1 MIVLAFVQACL
12 SKFNPLDSR
21 SAFDYLTFLLMT
33 CLLHYLAIVINK
45 NRSQHLHTRQKNN
58 TLEFRQEKLLNTLAF
73 VHEIRQP
80 LSCLLMES
88 QLLRLKSSNWQ
99 LADEEKNMIDHLHE
113 RSKEINDTIKSI
125 ESLTIDGSN
134 EKRQINLSQIVLSAI
149 KYNDNAIISNS
160 INLSFDPVSLPYII
174 YGDPNQLLILVG
186 NILKNSINSVVKNQ
200 HLERSIKIK
209 IFPSHHFI
217 HLSISDNGIGFKP
230 TIISSNFRFSYKPE
244 GMGVGIPI
252 INSIAK
258 EHQANVYYG
267 SCCELGGAL
276 VKIKFPQKIT
286 LN

>member
-1 MIVLAFVQACL
+1 
-12 SKFNPLDSR
+12 
-21 SAFDYLTFLLMT
+21 MT

-45 NRSQHLHTRQKNN
+45 NRSQHVHTRQKNN

-99 LADEEKNMIDHLHE
+99 LPDEEKNMIDHLHE
-113 RSKEINDTIKSI
+113 RSKEINNTIKSI
-125 ESLTIDGSN
+125 ESLTIDARN
-134 EKRQINLSQIVLSAI
+134 EKMKIDLSQVVLAAI
-149 KYNDNAIISNS
+149 KYNDNYIISNS
-160 INLSFDPVSLPYII
+160 IDLSFNQGNFPYII
-174 YGDPNQLLILVG
+174 NGDPNQLLILVR

-200 HLERSIKIK
+200 HIERSIKIR
-209 IFPSHHFI
+209 IFPSDHCI
-217 HLSISDNGIGFKP
+217 HLSIADNGIGFKP
-230 TIISSNFRFSYKPE
+230 SIISGNLRFSYNPG

-276 VKIKFPQKIT
+276 VKIKFPQQIT
-286 LN
+286 LD